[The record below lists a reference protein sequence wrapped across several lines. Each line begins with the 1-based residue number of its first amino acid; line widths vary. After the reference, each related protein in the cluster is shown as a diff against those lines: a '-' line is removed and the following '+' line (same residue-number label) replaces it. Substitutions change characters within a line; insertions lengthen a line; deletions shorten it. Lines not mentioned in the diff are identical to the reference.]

1 MDEKYKNFQNFGWNT
16 SEAWKNY
23 LENDLYPKPNS
34 EELISHFKKR
44 FYKSKIDHEFDE
56 KYTPDLHTENTK
68 KIKKESMKNDSKT
81 FCSHH
86 NYSHGHN
93 NDNYHETIEYKK
105 KTIFDNI
112 ISSIEAVL
120 WVSYLM
126 NIVLR
131 SELLKVIVLALLT
144 KLLVKYKN
152 KFSADFFTINKK
164 SFNNML
170 REPHIQLLL
179 YVIILSFAVNLNY
192 LFLFPISITAI
203 LSICDYFINYL
214 RIFQFSKKYFQYVID
229 KSDYLNKLKG
239 FSFVLIGFLATLG
252 LIVRWY
258 GILFNLGFLLYL
270 RNLNNNDS
278 YVSMSLKNIKR
289 WISIK
294 TSHENCPR
302 NIKISIERVISF
314 IEKLS

>member
-1 MDEKYKNFQNFGWNT
+1 MGDKYINFQNYDWNG
-16 SEAWKNY
+16 SKEWKNY

-34 EELISHFKKR
+34 EELIFHFKKR
-44 FYKSKIDHEFDE
+44 FYKSKIDPDFDE
-56 KYTPDLHTENTK
+56 KYTPDLLTENTK
-68 KIKKESMKNDSKT
+68 KIKKESMNNQNKT
-81 FCSHH
+81 FCNHH
-86 NYSHGHN
+86 NHSHDHHR
-93 NDNYHETIEYKK
+93 DTIESKK
-105 KTIFDNI
+105 KSILDNV

-131 SELLKVIVLALLT
+131 SELLKVALLALFT
-144 KLLVKYKN
+144 KLFVKYKN
-152 KFSADFFTINKK
+152 KLSAEFFTINKE
-164 SFNNML
+164 SLNNIL
-170 REPHIQLLL
+170 KEPNIQLLL
-179 YVIILSFAVNLNY
+179 YVIILSFATNLNY

-203 LSICDYFINYL
+203 LSICDYFVNYL

-229 KSDYLNKLKG
+229 KSDYLNKLKS

-258 GILFNLGFLLYL
+258 GIIFNLGLLLYL
-270 RNLNNNDS
+270 RIMNNNNS
-278 YVSMSLKNIKR
+278 YVNLSLRNIKR

-294 TSHENCPR
+294 TGHEKCPR
-302 NIKISIERVISF
+302 FIKFSIEGVINF